1 MRKVA
6 PVILLVVFM
15 LFTACSIDIEHSL
28 QAPKKLAECPEGYT
42 PGDEPLARKQPDY
55 SVRIDTGSLV
65 GVSKGGKTN
74 KSRHHRHIC
83 TRIVDG
89 KAFVLKR
96 LTIP

>member
-42 PGDEPLARKQPDY
+42 PGDELLARKKPDY

-65 GVSKGGKTN
+65 GVSKGGKTI
-74 KSRHHRHIC
+74 KSSHRHIC